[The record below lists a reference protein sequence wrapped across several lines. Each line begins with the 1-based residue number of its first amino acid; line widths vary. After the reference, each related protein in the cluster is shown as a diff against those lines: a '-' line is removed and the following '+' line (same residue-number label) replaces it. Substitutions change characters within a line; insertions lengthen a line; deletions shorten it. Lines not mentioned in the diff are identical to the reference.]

1 MNRRVK
7 LNFMATQKKYRTETA
22 TCFYFMVIL
31 FFIFCIVMPTGPV
44 HGFPDGQASARSG
57 PVRPDGKLDFVGLD
71 GSKVVTIVIEIAETA
86 EARRLGLMGR
96 SSLRLTDGML
106 FIFEQEETRYFWMFN
121 TPVSLDMIFV
131 DPERRIVHI
140 AESTLPMS
148 TQTYS
153 SQFPAQYTVEV
164 PAGFV
169 KFFKIKTGMRIQWQR
184 R

>member
-1 MNRRVK
+1 MH
-7 LNFMATQKKYRTETA
+7 TP
-22 TCFYFMVIL
+22 TCFKLMAMLVS
-31 FFIFCIVMPTGPV
+31 IFSLAVLTV
-44 HGFPDGQASARSG
+44 SAHGFSGAQTSARSG
-57 PVRPDGKLDFVGLD
+57 SVRPDGKLDFVGLD

-86 EARRLGLMGR
+86 EDRRIGLMGR
-96 SSLRLTDGML
+96 ASLPMTNGML
-106 FIFEQEETRYFWMFN
+106 FIFEEAELRYFWMSN

-131 DPERRIVHI
+131 DPEKRIVHI
-140 AESTLPMS
+140 AESTLPLS

-153 SQFPAQYTVEV
+153 SQFPAQYAVEV